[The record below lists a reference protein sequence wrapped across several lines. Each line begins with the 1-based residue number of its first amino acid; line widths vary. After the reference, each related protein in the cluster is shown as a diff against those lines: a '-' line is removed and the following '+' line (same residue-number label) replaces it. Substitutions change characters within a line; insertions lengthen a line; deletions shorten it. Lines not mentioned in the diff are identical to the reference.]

1 MSILDKLKLV
11 EGVSARNHTIKAI
24 LTTLTEKH
32 ELERINSE
40 RVSNICYMI
49 GEKMG
54 LNKDSLKEL
63 KLSGLFHDIGKIS
76 IPDSIL
82 FKPDKLSKEEYE
94 IIKDHTKNGYQI
106 LRAADA
112 YSDFAEHALY
122 HHEKMDG
129 SGYPDGLKGKDIPL
143 FARIISVADAY
154 EAMTSDRPYRKALP
168 IEKAM
173 QELETFKGTQ
183 FDKKIVDIFIQML
196 SDNPAL
202 MSTV

>member
-106 LRAADA
+106 LRAADE

-168 IEKAM
+168 VEKAM